1 MTKINRKGGEN
12 MADGKIVVTV
22 DADAKKAQKELDT
35 LSAKID
41 KMEAKL
47 NEDTGTQS
55 GLKKELDAALQS
67 AKQTEDALKSL
78 RSEADRLKG
87 ITSGNASANPAEYID
102 AYSRQAEVAAQIK
115 EQEQLL
121 VQQNKTA
128 EKLGSQYAKIT
139 DKVIN
144 QTAALDAAKTKAG
157 ELVQQITNASGASA
171 KMAEVSASVE
181 KSMNKFGR
189 RLSGVL
195 RSALIFTVLSRGLS
209 QLRSWLGETIMQ
221 NEAARASIAQLKA
234 ALLTLAQPILEV
246 VIPVFVKL
254 VNILAQVVTA
264 IAKFFG
270 MLSGKSWS
278 SQVSAAKGLNAEKK
292 ALEGVGSAAED
303 ASKSMASFDEINQI
317 TSNQASGGGGT
328 SGAGASS
335 GITPDFSNLDL
346 AEDKL
351 NDILG
356 IVGAIAAGL
365 LAWKIASMFT
375 DDLGKIGGIALAAAG
390 AFALVYFWLDAWNNG
405 IDMTNFLG
413 MLGGLAALAGG
424 LALAFGPTAAAIALV
439 VGGLAML
446 VVGIKDVIE
455 NGFTL
460 ENTLTIIAGLLAAG
474 IGISILTGSWIPLL
488 IAGFVAAFVA
498 LVSFTGHGE
507 ELIQGLK
514 KIIDGFGKFFKGV
527 FTGDLKLAAEGAKQI
542 WEGLKQTWNAIV
554 NSIKD
559 AWNAFI
565 TWLQGKN
572 PALAAIFETIGK
584 LFSDQYNAWKKIL
597 SGLITFLTG
606 VFTGDWKKA
615 WNGVLDILKGV
626 WNLIVGTVE
635 GAINFVIDGINFL
648 ISKLNT
654 IQINVP
660 DWVPKIGGM
669 TYGINIPPVTR
680 VSLPRLASGAVI
692 PPNREFMAVLGDQKS
707 GTNIETPLAT
717 MVQAFKQAMAETGG
731 MGGRNITVV
740 MQVDKREF
748 ARAVYTANNDETQR
762 VGVRLAGVRT

>member
-1 MTKINRKGGEN
+1 
-12 MADGKIVVTV
+12 MADGKIVIAV

-47 NEDTGTQS
+47 NEDTGTQN

-87 ITSGNASANPAEYID
+87 ITSGNTSANPAEYID

-139 DKVIN
+139 DKVIT
-144 QTAALDAAKTKAG
+144 QTDALDAAKTKAG

-221 NEAARASIAQLKA
+221 NEAARASIARLKA

-278 SQVSAAKGLNAEKK
+278 AQVSAAKGLNAEKE

-317 TSNQASGGGGT
+317 TSNQASGGGGA

-488 IAGFVAAFVA
+488 IAAIASILVA

-507 ELIQGLK
+507 ELINGLK
-514 KIIDGFGKFFKGV
+514 DVVSGFGKFFKGI
-527 FTGDLKLAAEGAKQI
+527 FTGDMDLALEGAKQI
-542 WEGLKQTWNAIV
+542 WSGLKQTWNAVV
-554 NSIKD
+554 NSIRD
-559 AWNAFI
+559 AWSAFVD
-565 TWLQGKN
+565 WLKQKN

-584 LFSDQYNAWKKIL
+584 KFSDQYEAWKKIL
-597 SGLITFLTG
+597 KGLITFLTG

-707 GTNIETPLAT
+707 GTNIETPLST
-717 MVQAFKQAMAETGG
+717 MVQAFKQAMNETGVAG
-731 MGGRNITVV
+731 SRQMTVIFQLDRRELGRTIY
-740 MQVDKREF
+740 QL
-748 ARAVYTANNDETQR
+748 NNEETQR
-762 VGVRLAGVRT
+762 VGVKLAGVKT